1 METVNKKALVD
12 AVSEKTGF
20 TKKDVTAVVESV
32 FETIGA
38 SLSEGNTVD
47 VAGFGKFVV
56 KERAARKG
64 VNPATGATIEIAASR
79 VPTFKASRT
88 LKSIIK

>member
-20 TKKDVTAVVESV
+20 TKKDITAVVDAVFESV
-32 FETIGA
+32 ATA
-38 SLSEGNTVD
+38 LSEGKTVD

-56 KERAARKG
+56 KERSARKG
-64 VNPATGATIEIAASR
+64 VNPATGETIEIAASR
-79 VPTFKASRT
+79 VPAFKASRT